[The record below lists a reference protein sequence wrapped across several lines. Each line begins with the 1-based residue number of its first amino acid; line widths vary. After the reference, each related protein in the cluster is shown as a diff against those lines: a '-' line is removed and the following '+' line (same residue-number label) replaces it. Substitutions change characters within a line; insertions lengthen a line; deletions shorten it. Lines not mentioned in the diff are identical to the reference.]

1 MWNYLGFP
9 SEYQV
14 AKHMGKERYLRLAN
28 LTPAEQKRL
37 QAYLHHIEV
46 LYAIPFADKS
56 EIVVLMAEI
65 DAGNRRDKFYLTN
78 LTNAVA
84 SSFPYLC
91 LLVVRCEGVIKF
103 FIFDERDNARDAG
116 RSVVFGRYA
125 TSDIPMGNEDY
136 FANQFLLELRQ
147 SVQNAS
153 TAKELHS
160 LWWDAIVKSAGGVV
174 EACTWAEMNTF
185 DWTNRDRAIDFERSR
200 IFDESISLDEA
211 TLTPKFDYEDEFDE
225 DELDDK
231 ESYERYSSQV
241 RPSEGILSD
250 VYDGRSLDEDEP
262 AEMLFVEFCANNA
275 RPLYRE
281 YGDTFASE
289 QEWLITYVDICNRY
303 AEALFNKVLPSSAI
317 LQIKSTFIED
327 ENSNSCEYSDEY
339 DVDEL
344 IEMISPYIY

>member
-37 QAYLHHIEV
+37 QAYLYNIDV

-65 DAGNRRDKFYLTN
+65 DAGNQRDRFYLTN
-78 LTNAVA
+78 LTSAVA

-91 LLVVRCEGVIKF
+91 LLIVRFEGVIKF
-103 FIFDERDNARDAG
+103 FIFDERDNTRDAG
-116 RSVVFGRYA
+116 RSVVSGRYA
-125 TSDIPMGNEDY
+125 TDDITMGNEDY
-136 FANQFLLELRQ
+136 FTNQFLLEMQ
-147 SVQNAS
+147 QCIYGAT

-160 LWWDAIVKSAGGVV
+160 LWWATIVKRAGGVV
-174 EACTWAEMNTF
+174 QANACAEMNTF
-185 DWTNRDRAIDFERSR
+185 DWTNKDRALDFERR
-200 IFDESISLDEA
+200 RVFDESISLDEGV
-211 TLTPKFDYEDEFDE
+211 PISKFSYEDDLSDVDSDE
-225 DELDDK
+225 E
-231 ESYERYSSQV
+231 YAGQV
-241 RPSEGILSD
+241 RPSEGVLSD
-250 VYDGRSLDEDEP
+250 VYDGRSLDKDEP

-281 YGDTFASE
+281 YGDSFSSE
-289 QEWLITYVDICNRY
+289 QEWLITYIDICNRY

-317 LQIKSTFIED
+317 HQIKFTFLED
-327 ENSNSCEYSDEY
+327 EHSNSCDYSDEY

>member
-65 DAGNRRDKFYLTN
+65 SAGNQRDRFYLTN
-78 LTNAVA
+78 LTSAVA

-103 FIFDERDNARDAG
+103 FIFDERDNTRDAG
-116 RSVVFGRYA
+116 RSVVSGRYA
-125 TSDIPMGNEDY
+125 TDDIPMGNEDY
-136 FANQFLLELRQ
+136 FTNQFLFEMQ
-147 SVQNAS
+147 QCVHNAT
-153 TAKELHS
+153 TAKELHN
-160 LWWDAIVKSAGGVV
+160 LWWGTIVKRAGGVV
-174 EACTWAEMNTF
+174 QARACADTNTF
-185 DWTNRDRAIDFERSR
+185 DWTNRDRALDIERRR
-200 IFDESISLDEA
+200 IFDESISLDEGA
-211 TLTPKFDYEDEFDE
+211 LTSKFAYEDDLSDE
-225 DELDDK
+225 DNDE
-231 ESYERYSSQV
+231 EYSDQIK
-241 RPSEGILSD
+241 PSEGSLSD

-262 AEMLFVEFCANNA
+262 AEMLFVEFCAKNA

-281 YGDTFASE
+281 YGESFASE

-303 AEALFNKVLPSSAI
+303 AEALFNKVLPSAAI
-317 LQIKSTFIED
+317 LQIKSAFLED
-327 ENSNSCEYSDEY
+327 EYSNEYSDEY

-344 IEMISPYIY
+344 IEMISYYID